1 MTFRN
6 DPFEQMNRLF
16 EQMRWS
22 MSDETP
28 AFGSASPAF
37 GSAFRPRAADWRTD
51 TNLSV
56 EPTDEGYVVMSD
68 LPGFEKEDLT
78 IRFEDGFLTV
88 RGESDVSEETDHGSR
103 RHSRRVHERVH
114 IDGDV
119 MTDDITSSYH
129 NGVLEVVLPTEDDVS
144 DDAHVIDIE

>member
-1 MTFRN
+1 MAFRN

-22 MSDETP
+22 MLDETP
-28 AFGSASPAF
+28 AFGSTF
-37 GSAFRPRAADWRTD
+37 GPRSGDWRTD
-51 TNLSV
+51 TNITV
-56 EPTDEGYVVMSD
+56 EPTDEGYVVMAD
-68 LPGFEKEDLT
+68 LPGFEKDDLT

-88 RGESDVSEETDHGSR
+88 RGESDVSEETDHGTR

-119 MTDDITSSYH
+119 MTDDVTATYH
-129 NGVLEVVLPTEDDVS
+129 NGVLEVVLPTEDEPD